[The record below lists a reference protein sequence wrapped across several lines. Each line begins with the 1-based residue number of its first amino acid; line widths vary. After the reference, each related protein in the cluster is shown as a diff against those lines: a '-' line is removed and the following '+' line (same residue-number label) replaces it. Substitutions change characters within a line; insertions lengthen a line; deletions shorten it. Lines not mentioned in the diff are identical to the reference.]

1 MPKDWKFTLT
11 KGNAGA
17 GRELFVELEC
27 FKCHEMRGEK
37 FPDVA
42 EGDKGLGP
50 ELTQVAGSH
59 PVEFLVESIAH
70 PNAVIDEAGIKGES
84 TVVAAGHF
92 GSRYKPPP
100 ISFDLPQCIRAC
112 CARVEAEYF
121 YPVNFISAPD
131 QRRFSIG
138 A

>member
-70 PNAVIDEAGIKGES
+70 PNAVIDEAG
-84 TVVAAGHF
+84 
-92 GSRYKPPP
+92 
-100 ISFDLPQCIRAC
+100 
-112 CARVEAEYF
+112 
-121 YPVNFISAPD
+121 
-131 QRRFSIG
+131 
-138 A
+138 